1 MKDEDARYLYLRE
14 EMAVSDE
21 ISRLM
26 TAKEEGREEGEKDGR
41 LLSLISLIVKK
52 VKKQKNLEQIAEEL
66 EESPEEIKEIY
77 ELVKKH
83 PKKIDKEIL
92 GMMER

>member
-26 TAKEEGREEGEKDGR
+26 TAKEEGEKASKEDRQRDSGNDGKIMDIKKR
-41 LLSLISLIVKK
+41 DFTYGKMPQVRISLFCI
-52 VKKQKNLEQIAEEL
+52 QFCKNLFIN
-66 EESPEEIKEIY
+66 
-77 ELVKKH
+77 VKSNQTTSGSS
-83 PKKIDKEIL
+83 L
-92 GMMER
+92 QNW